1 MPGKWPWSLG
11 PRAGPSQKEIYVQQA
26 GERERQYEWHC
37 WAVDGC
43 GGPTKA
49 WGRVVTAVFTTE
61 QEWSSRKRSDTLGWG
76 AAVSCCSG
84 VSLTTEGGIESLKV
98 QA

>member
-1 MPGKWPWSLG
+1 MFSKPVNVRGNMNGIAGLWMAVAG
-11 PRAGPSQKEIYVQQA
+11 PRRLG
-26 GERERQYEWHC
+26 
-37 WAVDGC
+37 
-43 GGPTKA
+43 
-49 WGRVVTAVFTTE
+49 VVTAVFTTE